1 VKTKYS
7 YWLFSDVISRKDRN
21 KIKRLASECGYSD
34 SEIQTDEYDNVVEP
48 ADSETRKSGIA
59 FTDKPYIFE
68 LLSPYVHGANASAG
82 WDFNIDLFE
91 PVQIARYKKDEHYT
105 WHRDGGSDIHHAYKH
120 RTDANANGKV
130 RKLSLVAKLSDNYI
144 GGDLEFVLQ
153 GIRAEHEMLKVSME
167 VGDII
172 VFPSF
177 VFHRSTPVTK
187 GVKHSATMWCLGPP
201 FK

>member
-1 VKTKYS
+1 MKTKYS
-7 YWLFSDVISRKDRN
+7 YWLFSDVIPRKDRN

-34 SEIQTDEYDNVVEP
+34 AEIHTDEYDNVVGP
-48 ADSETRKSGIA
+48 ADAETRKSGIA
-59 FTDKPYIFE
+59 FTDKPYIYE
-68 LLSPYVHGANASAG
+68 LLCPYVRGANASAG

-91 PVQIARYKKDEHYT
+91 PVQIARYKKGEHYS
-105 WHRDGGSDIHHAYKH
+105 WHRDGGSDIHHSYKY
-120 RTDANANGKV
+120 RPDINGKV
-130 RKLSLVAKLSDNYI
+130 RKLSLVAKLSNDYI
-144 GGDLEFVLQ
+144 GGELEFVLQ
-153 GIRAEHEMLKVSME
+153 GLRATHEILKVNME

-187 GVKHSATMWCLGPP
+187 GVKYSATMWCLGPP